1 MGAASCTWPI
11 SPPRLPPA
19 ASLAAPVVTRERR
32 PHRLQSPVRV
42 GGILVIKAVVNFSH
56 RTSME
61 CGVSM
66 WAEDRASGR
75 RYKVATAYLT
85 FVALDE
91 NTGRP
96 RPVPRVVPDT
106 DVEKRR
112 YQDAENRRQ
121 RRIQGLLSRSSMK
134 SRALS
139 QSRVFDG
146 RLVRAVA
153 IALPCLTSRSCPS
166 IIRTEEYP

>member
-1 MGAASCTWPI
+1 VSETLDPVPVSRSYVEMNEIVMPNDANPLGNLMGGRLMHLADIAAAI
-11 SPPRLPPA
+11 A
-19 ASLAAPVVTRERR
+19 AGRIARGPVVTASVDRIDF
-32 PHRLQSPVRV
+32 QSPVRV
-42 GGILVIKAVVNFSH
+42 GGILVIKAAVNFSH

-121 RRIQGLLSRSSMK
+121 RRIQG
-134 SRALS
+134 
-139 QSRVFDG
+139 
-146 RLVRAVA
+146 
-153 IALPCLTSRSCPS
+153 C
-166 IIRTEEYP
+166 